1 MGMIQSLTKN
11 GYLDMLE
18 KSTGHA
24 AFRHNLLVNN
34 ISNVNTPF
42 FKRRDTADFEK
53 LLREAHNKTSFKAK
67 VEKPRHIKFGR
78 QDLEDIHPEPVIIT
92 QTRYRNDRS
101 SVDMDVELAEI
112 SKNGMRYQVYIK
124 KLSGY
129 FQSFNG
135 LLQGE

>member
-1 MGMIQSLTKN
+1 MIQSLTKN
-11 GYLDMLE
+11 GYLGMLE
-18 KSTGHA
+18 KSAGHA
-24 AFRHNLLVNN
+24 AFRHSLLVNN

-42 FKRRDTADFEK
+42 YKRRDTADFEK

-67 VEKPRHIKFGR
+67 IEKPRHIKFGR
-78 QDLEDIHPEPVIIT
+78 KDLEEIHPEPVIIT

-112 SKNGMRYQVYIK
+112 SKNGMRYQVYLK

>member
-11 GYLDMLE
+11 SYLDMLG
-18 KSTGHA
+18 KSADHA

-42 FKRRDTADFEK
+42 YKRRDTADFEK
-53 LLREAHNKTSFKAK
+53 LLREAYDKTSFKAK
-67 VEKPRHIKFGR
+67 VEGPRHISFGR
-78 QDLEDIHPEPVIIT
+78 KDLQEIHPEPVIVS

-101 SVDMDVELAEI
+101 SVDMDIELAEI
-112 SKNGMRYQVYIK
+112 SKNGMRYQVYLK
-124 KLSGY
+124 KLGSY

-135 LLQGE
+135 LLRGE